1 MHSIARPARI
11 HSNPLAALG
20 GMVRRHRVV
29 AFVVLAWALSWMYWA
44 TMLAR
49 GEVASPGS
57 DASQFPGLFGPMVAA
72 LFVTAAAGGRGALAD
87 LVGRTLRWRVALRW
101 YALAAV
107 PFVLFLAG
115 AGFLAAT
122 GGSAPTLD
130 QLATYSGLPRL
141 GLGPVVLIA
150 LLGCFGEEI
159 GWRGFV
165 QAELRP
171 RLGVLG
177 ASLAVAT
184 VWATWHLPVVPVVE
198 SYRQM
203 GFGVVPMLILGLG
216 SGAIVL
222 GWLYDRSGG
231 SILITVLFH
240 LGLNMGSATLAGKGL
255 PAALATTGVMVW
267 AVLIIIAELRP
278 GRRPAAGTTEFAPS
292 RRARFAS
299 LRDAT
304 VRVLLRSPFRRLL
317 GPGML
322 LVTYRGRRTGHSRT
336 IPVQYVRDADRVL
349 VFVAQPSRKQWWRN
363 VEEDQQVEL
372 TIDGRRQPARAVVQ
386 VGADARATLA
396 TCAIAR
402 PHLARLS
409 DAAEAPVVVCLE
421 AG

>member
-1 MHSIARPARI
+1 MHSIARPA
-11 HSNPLAALG
+11 HTLSNPLTALG
-20 GMVRRHRVV
+20 RIVRRHRVV

-44 TMLAR
+44 TMLAQ

-57 DASQFPGLFGPMVAA
+57 DTSQFPGLFGPMVAA
-72 LFVTAAAGGRGALAD
+72 LFVTAVAGGRGALAD

-115 AGFLAAT
+115 AGVLFAT
-122 GGSAPTLD
+122 GGSAPTID

-141 GLGPVVLIA
+141 GLGPVVLVA
-150 LLGCFGEEI
+150 FLGCLGEEI
-159 GWRGFV
+159 GWRGIV

-177 ASLAVAT
+177 ASLAVAA
-184 VWATWHLPVVPVVE
+184 VWATWHLPMVPVVE

-231 SILITVLFH
+231 SILITALFH

-267 AVLIIIAELRP
+267 AVLIIVAE
-278 GRRPAAGTTEFAPS
+278 RRPRRQPAGITESAPF
-292 RRARFAS
+292 RRTRFAS

-322 LVTYRGRRTGHSRT
+322 LVTYRGRRTGRSRT
-336 IPVQYVRDADRVL
+336 VPVQYVRDADRVL
-349 VFVAQPSRKQWWRN
+349 VVVAQPSRKQWWRN
-363 VEEDQQVEL
+363 VREDQQVEL
-372 TIDGRRQPARAVVQ
+372 TIDGRRQRARVVVQ
-386 VGADARATLA
+386 VGADAQATLA

-409 DAAEAPVVVCLE
+409 DAADAPVVVCLE

>member
-1 MHSIARPARI
+1 MHSIARPA
-11 HSNPLAALG
+11 HTLSNPLTALG
-20 GMVRRHRVV
+20 RIVRRHRVV

-44 TMLAR
+44 RMLAQ

-57 DASQFPGLFGPMVAA
+57 DTSQFPGLFGPMVAA
-72 LFVTAAAGGRGALAD
+72 LFVTAVAGGRGALAD

-115 AGFLAAT
+115 AGVLVAT
-122 GGSAPTLD
+122 GGSAPTID

-141 GLGPVVLIA
+141 GLGPVVLVA
-150 LLGCFGEEI
+150 FLGCLGEEI
-159 GWRGFV
+159 GWRGIV

-177 ASLAVAT
+177 ASLAVAA
-184 VWATWHLPVVPVVE
+184 VWATWHLPMVPVVE

-203 GFGVVPMLILGLG
+203 GLGVVPMLILGLG

-231 SILITVLFH
+231 SILITALFH

-267 AVLIIIAELRP
+267 AVLIIVAE
-278 GRRPAAGTTEFAPS
+278 RRPRRQPAGITESAPF
-292 RRARFAS
+292 RRTRFAS

-322 LVTYRGRRTGHSRT
+322 LVTYRGRRTGRSRT
-336 IPVQYVRDADRVL
+336 VPVQYVRDADRVL
-349 VFVAQPSRKQWWRN
+349 VVVAQPSRKQWWRN
-363 VEEDQQVEL
+363 VREDQQVEL
-372 TIDGRRQPARAVVQ
+372 TIDGRRQRARVVVQ
-386 VGADARATLA
+386 VGADAQATLA

-409 DAAEAPVVVCLE
+409 DAADAPVVVCLE
-421 AG
+421 AD